1 MKVTGV
7 IVALAASAPMAAAI
21 PFSLSSFLAP
31 LTARAPAPEPVF
43 PQMENFNLTSRSV
56 NETMYKRGE
65 AFIPQAERRMN
76 VTFKA

>member
-31 LTARAPAPEPVF
+31 LTARGKFLIYALP
-43 PQMENFNLTSRSV
+43 
-56 NETMYKRGE
+56 RGFFSKHSKQIL
-65 AFIPQAERRMN
+65 AFD
-76 VTFKA
+76 V